1 MYSII
6 NNINIILA
14 RPAASLLN
22 LKLADILVLVLPSHR
37 RKNVL
42 SSRWELGAVHS
53 GVSVAVR
60 KLRRTQRAA
69 ARGAMSEVTPEA
81 VTRLQTAETGINEAQ
96 LDLQMAP
103 LLEILR

>member
-22 LKLADILVLVLPSHR
+22 LKLADVLVLVLSSHR

-42 SSRWELGAVHS
+42 ASRWERRAIHS
-53 GVSVAVR
+53 GVPVAVR
-60 KLRRTQRAA
+60 KLGLTQRAA
-69 ARGAMSEVTPEA
+69 ARGAMGEITTEA
-81 VTRLQTAETGINEAQ
+81 VTRLQTPKTGIYEAQ
-96 LDLQMAP
+96 LDL
-103 LLEILR
+103 

>member
-1 MYSII
+1 M
-6 NNINIILA
+6 NTINITIA

-22 LKLADILVLVLPSHR
+22 LKLADVLVQVFSSHR

-81 VTRLQTAETGINEAQ
+81 VTRLQTPKTGIYEVQ
-96 LDLQMAP
+96 LDL
-103 LLEILR
+103 